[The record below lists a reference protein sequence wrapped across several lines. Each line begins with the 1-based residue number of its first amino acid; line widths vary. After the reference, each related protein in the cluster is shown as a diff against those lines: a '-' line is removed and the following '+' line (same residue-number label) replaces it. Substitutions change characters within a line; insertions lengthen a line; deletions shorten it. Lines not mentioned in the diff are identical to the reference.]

1 MAYKEICTVF
11 RLTLELCILVIDALK
26 MMLSCASCMNLALIH
41 EILPDKGRQLSVL
54 FSPSLSNNQAV
65 KKKLERPDRCVCCKR
80 RTKLA
85 SRRSKAVATTDLD
98 ALDSEG
104 DDAIDEVDIEDDI
117 EGLGL
122 SRSDHES
129 DRNLFWQKTI
139 EDEKRQSNK
148 KPGTGDI
155 LPIDATLCR
164 FSAEADICHYACT
177 SCIADMKKEDK
188 FCPLCKDLLERSGCL
203 NGTVETAKI
212 DDCTDTVADEGV
224 TPDVAAEHVYCK
236 GVFGGF
242 VASKKLHVLLDNFKT
257 KVPVSDK
264 VLLVSFFKG
273 TLDLLEA
280 MFHANNIGVA
290 RFDGDI
296 KANEREAQLNRFK
309 TSPLCRILLMTA
321 HTGGT
326 GLNIVEANHVWFADR
341 YCMSIVQMILMTIF
355 LLQII

>member
-1 MAYKEICTVF
+1 MTNYWCMLI
-11 RLTLELCILVIDALK
+11 IDALK
-26 MMLSCASCMNLALIH
+26 MMLACAACMNQALIH
-41 EILPDKGRQLSVL
+41 EMLPDGGRQLSVL

-65 KKKLERPDRCVCCKR
+65 KKKLEKPDKCVCCKR
-80 RTKLA
+80 RTKLT
-85 SRRSKAVATTDLD
+85 SRRSKAVAATDLD
-98 ALDSEG
+98 ALDNEG
-104 DDAIDEVDIEDDI
+104 DDAIDEVDSEDDN

-122 SRSDHES
+122 SRNDYEN

-148 KPGTGDI
+148 KRGTGDI
-155 LPIDATLCR
+155 LPIDATHCR
-164 FSAEADICHYACT
+164 FSAEAGIFHYACE
-177 SCIADMKKEDK
+177 SCLDDMKENDM
-188 FCPLCKDLLERSGCL
+188 FCPLCEDLLERSGCL

-212 DDCTDTVADEGV
+212 DDYADTLEDEGV

-242 VASKKLHVLLDNFKT
+242 VASKKLHVLLDNVKA

-264 VLLVSFFKG
+264 VLVVSFFKG

-280 MFHANNIGVA
+280 MFHANDIGVA

-309 TSPLCRILLMTA
+309 TAPSCRILLMTA
-321 HTGGT
+321 QTGGT

-341 YCMSIVQMILMTIF
+341 YCMSNV
-355 LLQII
+355 QII